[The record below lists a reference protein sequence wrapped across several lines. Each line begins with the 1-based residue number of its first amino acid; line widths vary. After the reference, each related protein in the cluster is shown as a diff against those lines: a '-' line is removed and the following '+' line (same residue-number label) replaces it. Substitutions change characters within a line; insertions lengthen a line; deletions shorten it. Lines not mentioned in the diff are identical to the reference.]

1 MTSLLITDSLHD
13 ATTYL
18 KAMGCFWSEELL
30 CNGTY
35 CLHTVCVWYV
45 LAEVKIEHFDQKAKL
60 SFIN

>member
-18 KAMGCFWSEELL
+18 KAMGCFWSEVSEVLL
-30 CNGTY
+30 CNS
-35 CLHTVCVWYV
+35 LHAVCVWYV
-45 LAEVKIEHFDQKAKL
+45 LAEVKMEHFGQKAES